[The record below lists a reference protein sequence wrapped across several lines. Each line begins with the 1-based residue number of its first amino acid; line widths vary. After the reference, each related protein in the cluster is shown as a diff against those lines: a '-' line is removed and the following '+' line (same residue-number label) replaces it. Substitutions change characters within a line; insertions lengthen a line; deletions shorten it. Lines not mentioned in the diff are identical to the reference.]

1 MRFACKLVLGS
12 PLTKIGARILGMNG
26 KSRFRELPLCLPCEK
41 LFEAFWTYAIAGVD
55 LPLMSKPQALTWRA
69 PPSNSEKNR
78 RIMEA
83 IQVNEQTSN
92 VPRPRIQ
99 NLSDLIFGLAL
110 SISALTLIGQQAT
123 TIQQIYASLAL
134 FVFSFLILMSVWRLY
149 SSITSVLP
157 SETSFLTTLNI
168 ILLLLV
174 SIEPYLFNELFA
186 QGSSLFN
193 SVSSIYA
200 FDLAAMFLIIA
211 FFQNSL
217 ASEEKQLVST
227 NLLAR
232 YKLERNISLTVGAIF
247 IVSMAPVFED
257 ITILHYTI
265 SNIAYNVP
273 LRVVLWIAALLIGW
287 SRILLRRRIKSQH

>member
-1 MRFACKLVLGS
+1 
-12 PLTKIGARILGMNG
+12 
-26 KSRFRELPLCLPCEK
+26 
-41 LFEAFWTYAIAGVD
+41 
-55 LPLMSKPQALTWRA
+55 
-69 PPSNSEKNR
+69 
-78 RIMEA
+78 MEA
-83 IQVNEQTSN
+83 AQVNEQTSN

-174 SIEPYLFNELFA
+174 SVEPYLFNELFA

-273 LRVVLWIAALLIGW
+273 LRVVLWIAALFLGW
-287 SRILLRRRIKSQH
+287 SRVLLRRRIKSQH

>member
-1 MRFACKLVLGS
+1 
-12 PLTKIGARILGMNG
+12 
-26 KSRFRELPLCLPCEK
+26 
-41 LFEAFWTYAIAGVD
+41 
-55 LPLMSKPQALTWRA
+55 
-69 PPSNSEKNR
+69 
-78 RIMEA
+78 MEA

-123 TIQQIYASLAL
+123 TIHQIYVSLAL

-174 SIEPYLFNELFA
+174 SVEPYLFNELFA
-186 QGSSLFN
+186 QGSSLFTP
-193 SVSSIYA
+193 VSNIYA
-200 FDLAAMFLIIA
+200 FDLAAMFVIIA
-211 FFQNSL
+211 FFQHSL
-217 ASEEKQLVST
+217 ASEKKKLVST
-227 NLLAR
+227 NLLER
-232 YKLERNISLTVGAIF
+232 YKFERNMSLTVAAIF
-247 IVSMAPVFED
+247 IVSMAPFFAG
-257 ITILHYTI
+257 INIL
-265 SNIAYNVP
+265 
-273 LRVVLWIAALLIGW
+273 LRVALWLTALFLGW